1 MSVHF
6 SAVWK
11 DSGILASMPPFLVVP
26 LEGIGL
32 VYLTGVRSLNIQQ
45 DLKFDRTNLS
55 VTAVNAADITRQL
68 MTYSQNFP
76 AALRRDILKLTSGML
91 NSLQFGSTLLSVEG
105 SVSGS
110 IASLDYINK
119 AGRAKMDV
127 FTAKRRKVDVSFR
140 FVRYQNEWGLPTK
153 GTALTPSDAEG
164 LVEIM
169 NRLFLPSANI
179 ELTLKSSQYA
189 MVNRQL
195 GNEILVANFRN
206 YIVPLRDQG
215 AGLTVFFVGKWK
227 GTTADPLGTA
237 FSDVKCVVVDDSPS
251 QYLAPQTAWPPN
263 SLTDEEISDVQGL
276 PRPKSDRDL
285 HVVLAHEIAHILG
298 AVHNS
303 EQDNVMSDKRQEL
316 KLSKQT
322 IIAIA
327 GK

>member
-1 MSVHF
+1 MPVHF

-11 DSGILASMPPFLVVP
+11 DSGFLASMPPFLVLP

-55 VTAVNAADITRQL
+55 VTAVNAADITRHL

-76 AALRRDILKLTSGML
+76 AKLRGDILKLASGML
-91 NSLQFGSTLLSVEG
+91 NSLQFGSVLVSVEG

-110 IASLDYINK
+110 TASLDYIHK
-119 AGRAKMDV
+119 EGQAKMDV
-127 FTAKRRKVDVSFR
+127 FTAKRRKVAVSFR
-140 FVRYQNEWGLPTK
+140 FVRYQDEAGLMAK

-179 ELTLKSSQYA
+179 ELTLKSSDYA
-189 MVNRQL
+189 RVNRQL
-195 GNEILVANFRN
+195 GNAILVENFRN

-227 GTTADPLGTA
+227 GTTDPLGSA
-237 FSDVKCVVVDDSPS
+237 FPDVNCIVVDDSPS
-251 QYLAPQTAWPPN
+251 EYLAPETAWPPN
-263 SLTDEEISDVQGL
+263 SLTDDEIYYSEGRL
-276 PRPKSDRDL
+276 YRPKSDRDL
-285 HVVLAHEIAHILG
+285 HIVLAHEIAHILG
-298 AVHNS
+298 ADHNS
-303 EQDNVMSDKRQEL
+303 EQDNLMSEKRQDL
-316 KLSKQT
+316 KLSKGT
-322 IIAIA
+322 IIAIG

>member
-6 SAVWK
+6 AAVWK

-45 DLKFDRTNLS
+45 DLKFDRTSLS
-55 VTAVNAADITRQL
+55 VTAVTAANITRHL
-68 MTYSQNFP
+68 MTYSENFP
-76 AALRRDILKLTSGML
+76 AKLRGDILKLTSGML

-110 IASLDYINK
+110 VASLDYISK
-119 AGRAKMDV
+119 TARAKMDV
-127 FTAKRRKVDVSFR
+127 LTAKRRKVDISFR
-140 FVRYQNEWGLPTK
+140 FVRYLNEQGFPVK

-195 GNEILVANFRN
+195 GNEILEGNFRN

-227 GTTADPLGTA
+227 GTTKDPLGTA

-251 QYLAPQTAWPPN
+251 QILAPQTAWPPN
-263 SLTDEEISDVQGL
+263 SLTDEEIYEDL

-298 AVHNS
+298 ANHNN
-303 EQDNVMSDKRQEL
+303 EQDNLMSDNRQDL